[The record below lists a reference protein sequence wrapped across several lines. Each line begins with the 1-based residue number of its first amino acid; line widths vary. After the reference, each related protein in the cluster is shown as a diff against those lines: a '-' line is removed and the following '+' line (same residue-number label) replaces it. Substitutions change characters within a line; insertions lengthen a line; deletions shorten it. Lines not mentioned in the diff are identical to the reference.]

1 MRLPLSSYSIFLL
14 VPFQL
19 RSKTNVFLYLFLA
32 ASGIGCSTCDLCCG
46 MQDFSLCHAGFSPV
60 VACGFSCFAAS
71 GILVPQP
78 GIKPMSQA
86 CEGSFLTTGPRGR
99 SLPSSFDPRGSQP
112 SSLEMEFWLSGVSG
126 CSVNLYAFL
135 TRNCIL
141 PQAQGPLAP
150 SAVIWLL
157 SRFPV
162 LSQQCLT
169 LLFPSTSLLWGPE
182 PHPRQ

>member
-1 MRLPLSSYSIFLL
+1 MFPSNLEAKQTSSFTYFWRHRVFVAAHAIF
-14 VPFQL
+14 V
-19 RSKTNVFLYLFLA
+19 VA
-32 ASGIGCSTCDLCCG
+32 CGIFHCG
-46 MQDFSLCHAGFSPV
+46 MRDLSLWRAGFSPV

-78 GIKPMSQA
+78 GIKPMSPA
-86 CEGSFLTTGPRGR
+86 CEGSFLTTGPRGK
-99 SLPSSFDPRGSQP
+99 SLPSSFDPRGSQL

-126 CSVNLYAFL
+126 CAINLYAFL
-135 TRNCIL
+135 TRNSIL
-141 PQAQGPLAP
+141 PQAQGTLAP

-157 SRFPV
+157 SQFPV

-169 LLFPSTSLLWGPE
+169 LLFPSTSLPWGPE